1 VKRTVILLQILL
13 ICALLLPSEG
23 QADIYSFIDSNGT
36 LHYTNTPSDPRQ
48 KYQVVV
54 RSLGV
59 PPRFLRLAARKGP
72 PVDPK
77 IYEEH
82 IRIAA
87 NTYNVDPNL
96 IKAVIKA
103 ESNFDHQAISPKGAQ
118 GLMQLMPGTAA
129 DLKVQNPFNPL
140 ENILGGTNYLRQ
152 MLSRFGG
159 NTSLAL
165 AAYNAGPN
173 RVEADRN
180 IPAIPETR
188 EYVRTVLSH
197 YRIMSADA
205 SSTLGW
211 RTRLH

>member
-1 VKRTVILLQILL
+1 MKRKVLLLPIMLL
-13 ICALLLPSEG
+13 WVLLPSEG
-23 QADIYSFIDSNGT
+23 QADIYSFVDNNGT

-72 PVDPK
+72 SVDPK

-82 IRIAA
+82 IRMAA
-87 NTYNVDPNL
+87 NTYKVDPNL

-103 ESNFDHQAISPKGAQ
+103 ESNFDHQAVSPKGAQ

-140 ENILGGTNYLRQ
+140 ENILGGTNYLQQ

-159 NTSLAL
+159 NISLAL

-197 YRIMSADA
+197 YRSMSADVP
-205 SSTLGW
+205 SSLGW
-211 RTRLH
+211 QPRLH